1 MARPERVREIY
12 DRQAANYDAVG
23 GAGRLETMRA
33 KLFSQARGEVLELGV
48 GTGATFA
55 HYGENLLGL
64 TGLDLSEKM
73 LEKAQARADALP
85 FPVELWQTDFQRIP
99 FGDGSFDTVSSSL
112 GLCGIPDPALLFS
125 EIRRVLRP
133 GGRLLALEHVRPP
146 NAILGL
152 GADAIDPVWDR
163 IVGCHAN
170 RQTLRLLEQSGFKLR
185 ILERQ
190 LLGVLVS
197 VIAEP

>member
-1 MARPERVREIY
+1 MAKPERVREIY
-12 DRQAANYDAVG
+12 DQQAANYDAVG

-33 KLFSQARGEVLELGV
+33 KLFSQARGDVLELGV

-55 HYGENLLGL
+55 HYPKLSSL

-73 LEKAQARADALP
+73 LEKARARADALP
-85 FPVELWQTDFQRIP
+85 FLVELWQTDFQRIP

-146 NAILGL
+146 NAVLGL
-152 GADAIDPVWDR
+152 GADAIDPIWDR

-170 RQTLRLLEQSGFKLR
+170 RRTLRLLEQSGFKLR
-185 ILERQ
+185 ILERH

-197 VIAEP
+197 LIAEP

>member
-1 MARPERVREIY
+1 MASPERVREIY

-23 GAGRLETMRA
+23 GAGRLETMRS
-33 KLFSQARGEVLELGV
+33 KLFSQAHGDVLELGV

-55 HYGENLLGL
+55 HYRDIQSL

-73 LEKAQARADALP
+73 LEKARIKAEGLP
-85 FPVELWQTDFQRIP
+85 FTVELWQADFQRLP
-99 FGDGSFDTVSSSL
+99 FGDASFDTVSSSL

-125 EIRRVLRP
+125 EVRRVLRP
-133 GGRLLALEHVRPP
+133 GGRLLALEHIRPP
-146 NAILGL
+146 NAVLGL
-152 GADAIDPVWDR
+152 GADVINPVWDR

-170 RQTLRLLEQSGFKLR
+170 RQTLRLLEQSGFKLQ
-185 ILERQ
+185 ILERH